1 MKATYHNYGARL
13 DTRPSHRSSARH
25 VRKIAH
31 VTASTCE
38 PQLTLYEMQNPFKE
52 LLHCTLLCFL
62 SEAESSVNFFGQG
75 LLNVDQLDR
84 IHWIRVILDIIII
97 NALVTAIL
105 PSALPLPS

>member
-1 MKATYHNYGARL
+1 ML
-13 DTRPSHRSSARH
+13 PIRSGINCA
-25 VRKIAH
+25 VF
-31 VTASTCE
+31 V
-38 PQLTLYEMQNPFKE
+38 
-52 LLHCTLLCFL
+52 
-62 SEAESSVNFFGQG
+62 QG